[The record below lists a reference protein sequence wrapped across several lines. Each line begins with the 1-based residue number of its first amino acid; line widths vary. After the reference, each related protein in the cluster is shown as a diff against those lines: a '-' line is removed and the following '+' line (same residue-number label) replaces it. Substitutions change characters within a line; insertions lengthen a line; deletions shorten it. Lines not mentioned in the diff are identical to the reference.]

1 MVGTVPYYDRL
12 RSSQLYQKI
21 FQGILFSFVGLLLSV
36 TIKLALVVPW
46 SWFPGLLAAGA
57 FLFLF
62 LGTEILW
69 VVIVGIG
76 IAVVMFVIVH

>member
-1 MVGTVPYYDRL
+1 M
-12 RSSQLYQKI
+12 
-21 FQGILFSFVGLLLSV
+21 GLLLSV

-46 SWFPGLLAAGA
+46 SWFAGLLAAGA